1 MIETYQNTPKEINL
15 LALVNDNGWSF
26 SGDKVIH
33 ESCNAGVITYSEIFK
48 ANFDYTVTLN
58 IESISGGYLE
68 VRLGNDSEQ
77 FTTAGFKTL
86 TLNSTTV
93 NPKLALYSNAN
104 CVVQVLTI
112 KQEETPEDI
121 DEDKT
126 DTIVYSLD
134 AQKWTRYDN
143 YYPDFGF
150 SMFTTM
156 YTFKDGVMYSH
167 NDTENR
173 NTFYGEEFKSRI
185 EVPFSSPMVKT
196 FQSLKIESNKLL
208 ITTTDGIQTSLG
220 HVSDLIGQD
229 FEQFTLDD
237 GITTVTVY
245 DKEGNFTANFLRD
258 KNTDIN
264 FGDRLKGRYITV
276 KLTTTDDQDFKL
288 YKVIVK
294 FAIST
299 PNE

>member
-1 MIETYQNTPKEINL
+1 MIDTLQNTPKEINL
-15 LALVNDNGWSF
+15 LELVNDNGWSF
-26 SGDKVIH
+26 NGDKAIH
-33 ESCNAGVITYSEIFK
+33 ESCNAGTITYSEIFR
-48 ANFDYTVTLN
+48 ATFDYTITLN
-58 IESISGGYLE
+58 LESISGGYLE
-68 VRLGNDSEQ
+68 VLLGDDSEQ

-86 TLNSTTV
+86 TLNSTTI

-112 KQEETPEDI
+112 KKEQTPEDI